1 MPDWLPATLAV
12 LLAVAGFAVYYGEMI
27 NAHTVHIRSAM
38 STVQD
43 AVNALTDQLRKAH
56 TEIVDKL
63 ADVQAQVDAAGV
75 TDQVDLSGL
84 AEVAQALDDI
94 VPDTVLEAVADEA
107 AVAAEEVVEVAE
119 ELEVA
124 DEVANEVGEPDPA
137 A

>member
-1 MPDWLPATLAV
+1 MPDWLPAILAV
-12 LLAVAGFAVYYGEMI
+12 LLAVTGFAVYYGEMI

-43 AVNALTDQLRKAH
+43 AVNALTDQLKKAH

-75 TDQVDLSGL
+75 ADQVDLSGL

-107 AVAAEEVVEVAE
+107 AAAADEVVEVAE
-119 ELEVA
+119 ELEVV
-124 DEVANEVGEPDPA
+124 DEVVDEAGEPDPA

>member
-1 MPDWLPATLAV
+1 
-12 LLAVAGFAVYYGEMI
+12 
-27 NAHTVHIRSAM
+27 M